1 MTVLALMLG
10 MASAPA
16 AAQEAAAPDA
26 TVSAE
31 PSAQRVDINEYF
43 VEGNTVL
50 TDSEI
55 ERAVYPFL
63 GPDRSL
69 DDVESARAALQKA
82 YEAKGL
88 KTVFVEVPQQNVVGG
103 RVRLAVAEAR
113 VGTITVA
120 GAKHTS
126 DERVTSALPSIRPG
140 AVPNLD
146 MFSNELIAL
155 NTRSADRQ
163 VSPELKAGA
172 EPGTVDVV
180 LAVEDKLPIHGSL
193 EVNNNYS
200 RDTTKT
206 RVQAGLRHEDLWGL
220 GHSAALFY
228 AVAPERRNDSEV
240 WVLAYG
246 APLSDDVRLDL
257 QGLISNSDV
266 ATVGSTNV
274 LGDGKSVS
282 ATLSKTLGGSDN
294 LYHRASV
301 SIAYKDFNEILRFG
315 ESSDRAPITY
325 FPVSLG
331 YAGSLR
337 LDQGELGFNTALT
350 FAFRG
355 LGSDTREFDYKRFR
369 ATGGF
374 AYLRGGLNYRYDLPK
389 GAELFLK
396 LDGQLAS
403 EPLVSNEQFSIGGA
417 GTVRGYLQSEAIGDN
432 GLASSIELR
441 SPSLAS
447 LLGGVA
453 DELRVIGFADAAR
466 VWVKSPL
473 AEQQSD
479 ASLVSVG
486 AGLRLKL
493 FDHLNGDLDVAWP
506 LRDVGDTQAGDT
518 RVHFRISAEF

>member
-1 MTVLALMLG
+1 MAVLALMLG
-10 MASAPA
+10 MASKPA
-16 AAQEAAAPDA
+16 IAQDAGEAVAAEAAQ
-26 TVSAE
+26 
-31 PSAQRVDINEYF
+31 QLDINEYF

-50 TDSEI
+50 TDAEI

-69 DDVESARAALQKA
+69 DDVENARAALQKV
-82 YEAKGL
+82 YEEKGL
-88 KTVFVEVPQQNVVGG
+88 KTVFVEVPQQNVVAG

-113 VGTITVA
+113 VGTVTVA

-126 DERVTSALPSIRPG
+126 DDRVTSALPSIAPG

-193 EVNNNYS
+193 EINNNYS

-206 RVQAGLRHEDLWGL
+206 RVQAGLRHEDLWGM

-228 AVAPERRNDSEV
+228 AVAPERRKDSEV

-246 APLSDDVRLDL
+246 LPLSDDVRLDL
-257 QGLISNSDV
+257 QGLMSNSDV
-266 ATVGSTNV
+266 ATIGSTNV
-274 LGDGKSVS
+274 LGDGKSVT
-282 ATLSKTLGGSDN
+282 ATLSKTLGGSAN
-294 LYHRASV
+294 LYHRVSA
-301 SIAYKDFNEILRFG
+301 SIAYKDFDEVLRFD

-337 LDQGELGFNTALT
+337 LDRGELGFNTALT

-355 LGSDTREFDYKRFR
+355 LGSDSREFDYKRFR

-374 AYLRGGLNYRYDLPK
+374 AYLRAGANYRHDLPK
-389 GAELFLK
+389 GAELFVN
-396 LDGQLAS
+396 LDGQIAS
-403 EPLVSNEQFSIGGA
+403 EPLVSNEQFAAGGV
-417 GTVRGYLQSEAIGDN
+417 GSVRGYLQSEAIGDN
-432 GLASSIELR
+432 GISSSIELR
-441 SPSLAS
+441 SPSFAS
-447 LLGGVA
+447 VLGGMA
-453 DELRVIGFADAAR
+453 DDLRVIGFADAASI
-466 VWVKSPL
+466 WVKSPT
-473 AEQQSD
+473 AEQQSRFG
-479 ASLVSVG
+479 LVSVG

-493 FDHLNGDLDVAWP
+493 FNHLNGDLDVAWP
-506 LRDVGDTQAGDT
+506 LRDVGSTRAGDT
-518 RVHFRISAEF
+518 RVHFRISADF